1 MQDVLFKRN
10 YEPELLSI
18 REFDLSEISEENF
31 YGPDT
36 VEFKDLTQLYNT
48 NSFDIKSYLGTNKY
62 SIIDKITDLL
72 KKKLIFPYVSL
83 KNLDLQE
90 KISIIL
96 PDIKE
101 GLNEKLLKIF
111 SFFNVSRIYEIEGDF
126 YIYGF
131 EKERPF
137 ENGLLIELWFPKCEL
152 DEFFN
157 VFDLLFQY
165 LGIKHYLILT
175 DLVKGDTL
183 LKSVYGG
190 LDLLKNYNPLLNL
203 KWNVKDKIWMN
214 HKLFTEKFE
223 DIYPDLFYGN
233 KK

>member
-18 REFDLSEISEENF
+18 REFDLSELSEENF

-36 VEFKDLTQLYNT
+36 VEFKDLTQLYN
-48 NSFDIKSYLGTNKY
+48 FDIKSYLGTNKY

-131 EKERPF
+131 EKERSF
-137 ENGLLIELWFPKCEL
+137 ENGLLAELWFPKCEI

-175 DLVKGDTL
+175 DLVKGETL
-183 LKSVYGG
+183 LKSVYGS

-203 KWNVKDKIWMN
+203 KWNDKDKIWMN
-214 HKLFTEKFE
+214 HKLFTEKF
-223 DIYPDLFYGN
+223 DPIYPDLNYGDKN
-233 KK
+233 NTT